1 MKISFNV
8 LVAIAVYLPDL
19 LTLLLWL
26 TQQRFFS
33 LPFHL
38 KLVGFTQTNIA
49 LVNQYCYIV
58 LSIEIFIINQIK
70 MIYFPQVRPGRDPFW
85 LCEWCVLGCYFLLRV
100 RSSDPEIV

>member
-1 MKISFNV
+1 MFLLPSLFARSFNFTSV
-8 LVAIAVYLPDL
+8 VDTAKKI
-19 LTLLLWL
+19 
-26 TQQRFFS
+26 S

-38 KLVGFTQTNIA
+38 KLIGFTQTNIA

-70 MIYFPQVRPGRDPFW
+70 IIYFPQVRPGRDPFW
-85 LCEWCVLGCYFLLRV
+85 LCEWCVLGCYFLLRI